1 MKKIYLTILLFEAV
15 CGAAMAQNGN
25 LNPVVRVTN
34 KYQGN
39 VVDADKSSI
48 EVCVP
53 DSLYRFDLN
62 FDYSGFEKPYGGNDE
77 FNLYRTDLEL
87 ARRPYDGKRFY
98 MKAGAGYS
106 CAPVLDLS
114 YTFKT
119 HGRFK
124 AGLHATHD
132 SYFGRYNGIGISQG
146 ALERIADPWTGF
158 DASTVAG
165 MDARADFG
173 DMSMVMNLDYEGIHA
188 KGVKIDSDPTKNY
201 YNGLKASLGFIS
213 NLPYDKSPV
222 SYKVNLDYAFGYNGV
237 LEHNIKVDALLDYA
251 FRNDMALSFDAKVD
265 VTAGSGGKSIMPY
278 HLDRGPYTGYTAIL
292 IPEYHYRKEKFSIG
306 AGAALRYSDVIVD
319 PAFKAPQKY
328 PFFAYPTLDLNWA
341 AVPGRVDIYA
351 GAKLESGMFSERLK
365 AKEFRFFVMDETAA
379 ISTTYKVDL
388 GLRGNIVDQ
397 LHYNVSGGYEWL
409 DGKGEIMV
417 VPTLLGELFPMVEY
431 STLHDAFVAADL
443 RAEFYG
449 VTIAADVK
457 YRYFINGASLP
468 VKPSALKVGG
478 TLRYDWRNRLSLYSS
493 VHYQSEAY
501 AGVDCK
507 VPGFVN
513 LSAGVRYFI
522 TRSVGIFL
530 QGENLLNQNC
540 QFIPL
545 YSRRGICA
553 TVGVALNF

>member
-1 MKKIYLTILLFEAV
+1 MKRIYATIGLAALF
-15 CGAAMAQNGN
+15 CAAAYGQNGN

-34 KYQGN
+34 KYQGS
-39 VVDADKSSI
+39 VAQAEKSSLD
-48 EVCVP
+48 VCVP
-53 DSLYRFDLN
+53 DSLYKFDLN

-87 ARRPYDGKRFY
+87 ARRPYDGKKFY

-114 YTFKT
+114 YTFKPQ
-119 HGRFK
+119 GKFK

-132 SYFGRYNGIGISQG
+132 SYFGRYNTIGG
-146 ALERIADPWTGF
+146 AAGELTRKGDWWVGF

-165 MDARADFG
+165 MDARADLG
-173 DMSMVMNLDYEGIHA
+173 RLSMVMNLDYEGIHA
-188 KGVKIDSDPTKNY
+188 KGVKFGGDPTKNY

-222 SYKVNLDYAFGYNGV
+222 SYKVNMEYAFGYNGV
-237 LEHNIKVDALLDYA
+237 LEHNAKVDALVDYE
-251 FRNDMALSFDAKVD
+251 FRKNMALSFGAKVD
-265 VTAGSGGKSIMPY
+265 VTLGRSAKGIKPY
-278 HLDRGPYTGYTAIL
+278 YVDRGPYTGFTAIFS
-292 IPEYHYRKEKFSIG
+292 PEYHYRKERVSLG
-306 AGAALRYSDVIVD
+306 AGLAFKYSDVLVD
-319 PAFKAPQKY
+319 PAFRARQQY
-328 PFFAYPTLDLNWA
+328 PFFAYPTLDLKWV
-341 AVPGRVDIYA
+341 AVPGYLDVYA
-351 GAKLESGMFSERLK
+351 GAKLESEMFSERAK
-365 AKEFRFFVMDETAA
+365 SKEFRFFVMDETAA

-388 GLRGNIVDQ
+388 GLRGNIVEQ
-397 LHYNVSGGYEWL
+397 LHYNISGGYEWL
-409 DGKGEIMV
+409 DGKGEILV

-431 STLHDAFVAADL
+431 SSIHDAFVAADL

-457 YRYFINGASLP
+457 YRHFINGASLA

-478 TLRYDWRNRLSLYSS
+478 AVRYDWRNRLAVYSS

-522 TRSVGIFL
+522 TRSVGVFL

-540 QFIPL
+540 QYIPL

-553 TVGVALNF
+553 TAGLALNF